1 MAKTITQKV
10 VFKNTTTKALY
21 DLYMNE
27 KKHSEITGG
36 PAKISAKEGAAFSVY
51 DGYIVG
57 KNLHLVKDK
66 MIVQTWR
73 GSDWKKTDEDSVLVL
88 TFHQK
93 GKDAILKM
101 AHVNVPSDQAQALKK
116 GWDNFYW
123 EPWKKYLTAE
133 K

>member
-1 MAKTITQKV
+1 MSIGLSDYFDQIFYV
-10 VFKNTTTKALY
+10 VF
-21 DLYMNE
+21 
-27 KKHSEITGG
+27 IG
-36 PAKISAKEGAAFSVY
+36 
-51 DGYIVG
+51 
-57 KNLHLVKDK
+57 NLA
-66 MIVQTWR
+66 
-73 GSDWKKTDEDSVLVL
+73 WKKTDEDSVLVL